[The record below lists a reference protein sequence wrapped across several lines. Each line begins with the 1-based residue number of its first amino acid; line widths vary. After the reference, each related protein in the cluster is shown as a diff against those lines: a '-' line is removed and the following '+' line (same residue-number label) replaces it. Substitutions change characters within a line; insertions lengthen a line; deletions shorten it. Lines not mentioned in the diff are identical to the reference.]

1 MKIELYWPRCN
12 FLNKQWVNDEI
23 DSYWI
28 ECKLEEA
35 ESKIFP
41 YLSLDQIEESKNNCK
56 PTDKQSKDQQIE
68 KDRLYYLISKDLSS
82 INSFP
87 WYYPYSGQWN
97 AYCPFEEIKE
107 VEINDLMD
115 VSTINIQKN

>member
-1 MKIELYWPRCN
+1 MKIKLYWPRCN

-28 ECKLEEA
+28 ECTLEEA

-41 YLSLDQIEESKNNCK
+41 YLSLDQIEESKKNYRL
-56 PTDKQSKDQQIE
+56 TDKQSKDLQME

-82 INSFP
+82 IISFP

-107 VEINDLMD
+107 VDIKNLKDLFSIIIE
-115 VSTINIQKN
+115 V

>member
-1 MKIELYWPRCN
+1 LKIKFYWPRCN

-28 ECKLEEA
+28 ECTSEEA

-82 INSFP
+82 IISFP

-115 VSTINIQKN
+115 VSAINIQKN